1 MRNSIELIGKTPL
14 VRLDGYIA
22 QNALKADIYAKIEW
36 FSLSGSVKDRVA
48 LSMIEAA
55 EKSGKLKKGGLIIE
69 PTSGNTGIGI
79 AAVSAVK
86 GYSCVIVM
94 PESMSVERRQMM
106 SAYGAKVVLTS
117 GGMSNAI
124 KEAEKIAAENSG
136 SVILDQ
142 FSNMNNPAAHFTGTA
157 PEILEQTGGD
167 IDAFVAGAGTGGT
180 LTGVGRYLKLQKPDI
195 KIIAVEPSESPV
207 ISGGAAGKH
216 GIQGIG
222 AGFVPANLKT
232 DVLDEVITVSTDE
245 AIGAVRALA
254 KTDGLFAGISSG
266 AALFAAAKIA
276 GRGDMAGKKIVVIFP
291 DNASK
296 YMSSGLFK
304 DASE

>member
-55 EKSGKLKKGGLIIE
+55 EKSGKLQKGGLIIE

-86 GYSCVIVM
+86 GYSCIIVM